1 MRKTFM
7 KAPLALSIVVTL
19 AASPA
24 FADCVP
30 PLNEVKIPNGN
41 RATMEQI
48 LAANHEMQ
56 EHTTEVDA
64 YGQCLKA
71 EQRAKIE
78 AIGPDITD
86 EQKSKIASEYL
97 NRQNAEIEKLQT
109 LNDQYSVA
117 VRDFRAK
124 QAVQKAAEENNE
136 QTAAVNAAEQ
146 DAAEKSREDA
156 SAVKADEGAKT
167 PKVPKSH

>member
-1 MRKTFM
+1 M
-7 KAPLALSIVVTL
+7 KAPLALSILVTL
-19 AASPA
+19 AAAPA
-24 FADCVP
+24 FADCVA
-30 PLNEVKIPNGN
+30 PLNDVKIPNGN

-86 EQKSKIASEYL
+86 DQKSKIASEYL
-97 NRQNAEIEKLQT
+97 NRQNAEVEKLQT
-109 LNDQYSVA
+109 LTDQYSVA

-124 QAVQKAAEENNE
+124 QAVDKATEENNE
-136 QTAAVNAAEQ
+136 QAAAVNEAEQ
-146 DAAEKSREDA
+146 DSAEKTRQDEA
-156 SAVKADEGAKT
+156 AVKADEGTKPA
-167 PKVPKSH
+167 KVPKSH